1 MIMTYFL
8 IVLFIISIAITVPV
22 CALLLEVVFYV
33 IAPDVF
39 SIDPPFNTVRSRIG
53 VLIPAHNEETI
64 ISIAISSILPQ
75 LFSRD
80 SLLVVADNCSDN
92 TAIVAKSLGAE
103 VVVRTNHD
111 QRGKGFALDW
121 GIRYFAQ
128 APPEIVVVV
137 DADCKL
143 GDLAIDRLASLCAAT
158 NRPVQALD
166 IMIATANSTIASRGR
181 EFAWR
186 VRNWIRPRGLHLVG
200 LPCQLMGTGM
210 AFPWEII
217 ASAKLASGSLVEDL
231 KLGLELTAAGHAPVF
246 CPTAT
251 VTSDF
256 PTTREGAQ
264 NQQLRWEQGHLGMIV
279 TELPRMLIKS
289 AFSGNFNLF
298 FLTIDAAI
306 PPLSLLMNIV
316 LIVFI
321 ISIGVRFVGI
331 RSATLS
337 INEANTVGFGMAMAL
352 CWWKSGRDLIPL
364 NSIPEILFISLKKI
378 GFYYVILS
386 RRARSAWVRTERDK
400 I

>member
-1 MIMTYFL
+1 MIITYFL
-8 IVLFIISIAITVPV
+8 LVLFIISIAITVPV
-22 CALLLEVVFYV
+22 CALLLEVMFYV
-33 IAPDVF
+33 IAPDVL
-39 SIDPPFNTVRSRIG
+39 SIDPPFNTVRNRIG

-75 LFSRD
+75 LFSHD
-80 SLLVVADNCSDN
+80 LLLVVADNCSDN
-92 TAIVAKSLGAE
+92 TAIIAKSLGAE
-103 VVVRTNHD
+103 VVVRTNLD

-121 GIRYFAQ
+121 GIRHFAQ

-166 IMIATANSTIASRGR
+166 IMVATANSTIASRGR

-186 VRNWIRPRGLHLVG
+186 VRNWIRPRGLNLVG

-217 ASAKLASGSLVEDL
+217 ASARLASGSLVEDL

-298 FLTIDAAI
+298 CLTIDAAV

-321 ISIGVRFVGI
+321 ISIGVRLLGI

-337 INEANTVGFGMAMAL
+337 INEINTVGFGMAMAL
-352 CWWKSGRDLIPL
+352 CWWKSGRDLIPI